1 MAELEQQLKQ
11 YSEEKDILGE
21 ELKKKQ
27 NLIEQLHNTI
37 FKLQAEI
44 STLKAYI
51 EKREGTFKWVV
62 EREIEK
68 DIQISEVKPQ
78 TYKVSQVR
86 EYSRDSN
93 QETANKVIAEQISYN
108 IQQNL
113 YNNFQEQI
121 TMQNSGRPTW
131 LYFH

>member
-1 MAELEQQLKQ
+1 VAELEQQLKQ

-44 STLKAYI
+44 STLKSYI

-68 DIQISEVKPQ
+68 DIQISEIQPQ
-78 TYKVSQVR
+78 TYKVSQIR

-93 QETANKVIAEQISYN
+93 Q
-108 IQQNL
+108 
-113 YNNFQEQI
+113 
-121 TMQNSGRPTW
+121 
-131 LYFH
+131 